1 MANRH
6 VKPAVPAGPPPK
18 VEGFYVTVRHSDENG
33 DPGQI
38 AIGWYFVQDGMLT
51 MCDENGKPLEGL
63 KPELL
68 PDGVKSRSYC
78 CQASAAATG
87 GYRGC
92 QRLELIQII
101 SNLTSQQRG
110 DLLLAEHQQMRA
122 MRRAARDTIE
132 FQGRPFLSNR

>member
-68 PDGVKSRSYC
+68 PDGVNPE
-78 CQASAAATG
+78 A
-87 GYRGC
+87 
-92 QRLELIQII
+92 I
-101 SNLTSQQRG
+101 
-110 DLLLAEHQQMRA
+110 
-122 MRRAARDTIE
+122 AARLLRRRRVDT
-132 FQGRPFLSNR
+132 GAAKG